1 MRNIVILNSLHF
13 SYPLPILM
21 RVSYNTLIVKQ
32 NTSDYYKYKE
42 NRRVGERKG
51 NKKLQWNGGSPLR
64 RMIDFV
70 SKLLF

>member
-32 NTSDYYKYKE
+32 NTSDYYKYNNIFE
-42 NRRVGERKG
+42 IGEYF
-51 NKKLQWNGGSPLR
+51 
-64 RMIDFV
+64 IDQMV
-70 SKLLF
+70 IEDLLNCELIISIDGFIC